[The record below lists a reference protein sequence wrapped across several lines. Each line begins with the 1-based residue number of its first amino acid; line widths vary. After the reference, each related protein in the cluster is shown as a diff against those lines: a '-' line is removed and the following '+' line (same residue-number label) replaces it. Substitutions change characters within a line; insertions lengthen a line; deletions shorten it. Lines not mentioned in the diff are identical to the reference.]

1 MYAKDI
7 CVSSGQPPQGPIP
20 NALTIRAEECSS
32 GNPCDECEGSC
43 SGNSECKSDLTCF
56 VRSGLEP
63 VPNCVTGGSG
73 DVSDTNYCHE
83 KPTEGDVTYI
93 PGDLTVN
100 ENGLLLSTGLTAR
113 IVATTGTFVGYADGS
128 SSDRRFH
135 VDPDGAAV
143 FAITSGSN
151 AGG

>member
-1 MYAKDI
+1 M
-7 CVSSGQPPQGPIP
+7 
-20 NALTIRAEECSS
+20 
-32 GNPCDECEGSC
+32 
-43 SGNSECKSDLTCF
+43 
-56 VRSGLEP
+56 
-63 VPNCVTGGSG
+63 
-73 DVSDTNYCHE
+73 SDTNYCHE